1 MRLWLATKTD
11 RHFFAITAICIT
23 QTSHCSYIKMTVHS
37 SALCSAVTAHGTFR
51 TQSGNFVTRPRVSHT
66 TKWHIQCFA
75 VVWYSVTNWHR
86 ALFCADS
93 SQINMIYWAINDY
106 LIKTSIRF
114 KRFEPAE
121 DKDYIYITGENT
133 GCWSYV
139 GRQGGVSNRV
149 QGVVKTS
156 PELPNSPLGFHS

>member
-1 MRLWLATKTD
+1 
-11 RHFFAITAICIT
+11 
-23 QTSHCSYIKMTVHS
+23 
-37 SALCSAVTAHGTFR
+37 
-51 TQSGNFVTRPRVSHT
+51 
-66 TKWHIQCFA
+66 
-75 VVWYSVTNWHR
+75 
-86 ALFCADS
+86 
-93 SQINMIYWAINDY
+93 MIYWAINDY
-106 LIKTSIRF
+106 LIKTSIRL

-156 PELPNSPLGFHS
+156 PELPNSPLGFNS